1 MAKGPHR
8 APDGETLRLLARTE
22 ALCREQREMLAR
34 HSAAL
39 RLLEDSAIEYRRMV
53 IEWRCVADCR
63 TVSSARRI
71 ARRVLDSIA

>member
-1 MAKGPHR
+1 
-8 APDGETLRLLARTE
+8 
-22 ALCREQREMLAR
+22 MLAR

-53 IEWRCVADCR
+53 IEWRRVADCR
-63 TVSSARRI
+63 TVSSARQI